1 MLSKNILLLGGF
13 GFIGTNIMKY
23 AEQYAKD
30 FRFVVFDRFPSHMDN
45 IHFTNVVKVYTGD
58 FSDKYLLE
66 TIFTENQIDIVL
78 HSLSSSVP
86 SSSVDNVFDLQCNVI
101 PTINLLDVM
110 IKYNVKN
117 MAFISSGGAIYGDAY
132 VDEEGHG
139 ENDVLYPKSA
149 YGVSKLA
156 IEKYLYLYKQLYG
169 MNSYIF
175 RLSNP
180 YGPYH
185 YSQKQGVVNIALEKA
200 LKDDILEIWGEGT
213 DSKDYIYIEDF
224 CRVVLKL
231 MKGEFKD
238 YVILNV
244 GSGTLLSVNQIADA
258 IRDKY
263 AKNFKTKYIK
273 TNSLDVKSFRLNTGK
288 LLSLL
293 GDFEFTSFEDGL
305 KKTYD
310 WYQERYGK

>member
-1 MLSKNILLLGGF
+1 MLSRNILLLGGF
-13 GFIGTNIMKY
+13 GFIGTNILKFAEKY
-23 AEQYAKD
+23 AREL
-30 FRFVVFDRFPSHMDN
+30 RFIVFDRFPSHLDNVHFDN
-45 IHFTNVVKVYTGD
+45 IVKVYSGD

-66 TIFTENQIDIVL
+66 TIFADNKIDIVF

-101 PTINLLDVM
+101 PTINLLDIM
-110 IKYNVKN
+110 IKHNVKN

-132 VDEEGHG
+132 VDEEGHS

-200 LKDDILEIWGEGT
+200 LKGDILEIWGEGN
-213 DSKDYIYIEDF
+213 DKKDYIYIEDF
-224 CRVVLKL
+224 CRILFDLTKE
-231 MKGEFKD
+231 EFND
-238 YVILNV
+238 YLVINI
-244 GSGTLLSVNQIADA
+244 GSGMLLSVNQIAA
-258 IRDKY
+258 SIRDKY
-263 AKNFKTKYIK
+263 AKNFETKYIK
-273 TNSLDVKSFRLNTGK
+273 TNSLDVKSFRLNTRK

-293 GDFEFTSFEDGL
+293 GDFEFTSFEEGL

-310 WYQERYGK
+310 WYRERYGK